1 MSGSASVA
9 TTPASV
15 HHTTFRRVARSGAR
29 TTQKITTSTV
39 TGSPVV
45 RVSRS
50 PKAAAVASVHVVRT
64 TASGEAREPAAS
76 MKALSAYVFTSV
88 RL

>member
-1 MSGSASVA
+1 M
-9 TTPASV
+9 
-15 HHTTFRRVARSGAR
+15 
-29 TTQKITTSTV
+29 QKITTSTV

-50 PKAAAVASVHVVRT
+50 PKAAAVASVHVRAGRPGAVRH
-64 TASGEAREPAAS
+64 ASTAAS